1 MAKFTDRYL
10 AGEHRAV
17 WTELQSLGSIREGH
31 PQWSDIRTVVT
42 ETMRRA
48 RNNIETII
56 DRLRKSNYQ
65 FVDTTDPPFHIG
77 QPLSTPDDKSLAMRD
92 WLESLTGPLP
102 MVLRGWLE
110 FVGDVNLLGNHPDW
124 PETNMFSDAMVVEFE
139 YRECDASINAR
150 EYYRNQLEEWRYA
163 IEHDGPEETGPFR
176 LNFAPDALHKV
187 NVSGGGPY
195 GMIVPDD
202 QIDGMLDLDGRRI
215 YFTDYLRECFEWGG
229 FPGFARMPEC
239 DNGTITNLAKNLIP
253 I

>member
-124 PETNMFSDAMVVEFE
+124 PETNMFSDAMVVEF
-139 YRECDASINAR
+139 
-150 EYYRNQLEEWRYA
+150 
-163 IEHDGPEETGPFR
+163 
-176 LNFAPDALHKV
+176 
-187 NVSGGGPY
+187 
-195 GMIVPDD
+195 
-202 QIDGMLDLDGRRI
+202 
-215 YFTDYLRECFEWGG
+215 
-229 FPGFARMPEC
+229 
-239 DNGTITNLAKNLIP
+239 
-253 I
+253 